1 MRDGPIG
8 SIGAGNASGWM
19 QEKEFVQL
27 LKHFQQHTNS
37 SMSHKVLLLLDNH
50 SSHISIH
57 ALDFCKENGIVVLS
71 FPPHCSHRLQ
81 PLDRSVYG
89 PFKKAVNSASDNWL
103 RNNPGK
109 TMTIYNIPEIV
120 RIALPLAL
128 TQNNIQA
135 GFRATGIMPFNR
147 DIFTEI
153 DFAPSYVTDRP
164 MPSSF
169 ADAGSLRTASQGHID
184 SHLTTISEN
193 NQTAD
198 MSDPVD
204 EMGNTGKLIVPT
216 EIVQHLPSISAD
228 SQGPSNLTVATLS
241 HINPQPSTSAEVHR
255 ADEVRNIGSP
265 NFSPEVLRLFPKA
278 SARKPKTQGKNK
290 TRKSA
295 IYTDTPEKEAIRI
308 EFNEKQRRNVL
319 KDLNFSEKK
328 KKCDKIKAKRRKI
341 AKESDTS
348 EEENDETFCLVCLE
362 AYTSSKGGE
371 KWVQCIECKNWSH
384 EECTKQNNLYI
395 CHNCE
400 SE

>member
-1 MRDGPIG
+1 M
-8 SIGAGNASGWM
+8 
-19 QEKEFVQL
+19 
-27 LKHFQQHTNS
+27 
-37 SMSHKVLLLLDNH
+37 LD
-50 SSHISIH
+50 
-57 ALDFCKENGIVVLS
+57 
-71 FPPHCSHRLQ
+71 
-81 PLDRSVYG
+81 
-89 PFKKAVNSASDNWL
+89 
-103 RNNPGK
+103 
-109 TMTIYNIPEIV
+109 
-120 RIALPLAL
+120 
-128 TQNNIQA
+128 
-135 GFRATGIMPFNR
+135 
-147 DIFTEI
+147 
-153 DFAPSYVTDRP
+153 
-164 MPSSF
+164 
-169 ADAGSLRTASQGHID
+169 
-184 SHLTTISEN
+184 LTTISEN

-265 NFSPEVLRLFPKA
+265 NFSPEVLRPFPKA

-348 EEENDETFCLVCLE
+348 EAENDETFCLVCVE
-362 AYTSSKGGE
+362 APIPQAKEEKSGCSALNAKTGRMKSVPNKIIYISVTIVSQNKTLFSFVCFFLLVFYTELNHLFIYIFIAAIKQSYKHNLSSFLPMLQLSSGGYE
-371 KWVQCIECKNWSH
+371 GTGTVVTIVPLH
-384 EECTKQNNLYI
+384 
-395 CHNCE
+395 
-400 SE
+400 